1 MNELKK
7 KDEGKNLSGGI
18 DGRHFPLKRIRD
30 ICLSEGAD
38 DVGFVEAERES
49 LSTERNDILR
59 VYKKAKTLIAIV
71 KSVNRESIYSPS
83 ASVAD
88 YEFCSIHK
96 ELLAITD
103 RIIRRLNREGIKGV
117 TIPPGFPMDMD
128 RWPGKI
134 WEVSHKIV
142 AEEAGI
148 GKMGINRIIIHPLLG
163 SHIILDT
170 ILIDAALDEYSKPL
184 TENPCIK
191 CHLCVSVCPVGAIGK
206 DGEFDFMA
214 CAMHNYHDLFGGF
227 QEWIEDIARS
237 GDIKTYRKKFKD
249 SETLTK
255 WQSLTYGHFYRC
267 SYCIAVCPG
276 GKKSGIIYNKDRKDY
291 FSEIVKP
298 LKDKKEPVYVIKGTR
313 AERHARHNNN
323 KEIRYV
329 RNTIRPNSIKSFL
342 DGVPLLFNPLKAKD
356 IDMVVHFQFT
366 GDEEIEATIKIS
378 DSTVIVQQG
387 LTGQANLKVKVDSG
401 TWIGILNEEVSPL
414 KAILGRKMRIKGNP
428 LYLQKFKR
436 CIL

>member
-18 DGRHFPLKRIRD
+18 DGRQFPLKRIRD

-170 ILIDAALDEYSKPL
+170 I
-184 TENPCIK
+184 
-191 CHLCVSVCPVGAIGK
+191 
-206 DGEFDFMA
+206 
-214 CAMHNYHDLFGGF
+214 
-227 QEWIEDIARS
+227 
-237 GDIKTYRKKFKD
+237 
-249 SETLTK
+249 
-255 WQSLTYGHFYRC
+255 
-267 SYCIAVCPG
+267 
-276 GKKSGIIYNKDRKDY
+276 
-291 FSEIVKP
+291 
-298 LKDKKEPVYVIKGTR
+298 
-313 AERHARHNNN
+313 
-323 KEIRYV
+323 
-329 RNTIRPNSIKSFL
+329 
-342 DGVPLLFNPLKAKD
+342 
-356 IDMVVHFQFT
+356 
-366 GDEEIEATIKIS
+366 
-378 DSTVIVQQG
+378 
-387 LTGQANLKVKVDSG
+387 
-401 TWIGILNEEVSPL
+401 
-414 KAILGRKMRIKGNP
+414 
-428 LYLQKFKR
+428 
-436 CIL
+436 